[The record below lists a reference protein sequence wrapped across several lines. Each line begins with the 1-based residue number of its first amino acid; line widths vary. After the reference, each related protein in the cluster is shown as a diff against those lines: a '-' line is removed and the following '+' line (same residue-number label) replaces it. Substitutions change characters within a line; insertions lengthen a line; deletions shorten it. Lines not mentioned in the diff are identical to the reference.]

1 MNEPLDASVTVEEIL
16 GVVAARKVPLAPEL
30 AGYLVLEVA
39 ENVDDAVGEIDPSRI
54 HVGDEGA
61 VAIVKP
67 RGGSGDTQAHLR
79 RLLAKLLEASG
90 TQTAA
95 LVGVARKSAGGTT
108 VEALVEELEAALIP
122 VNRSAGRR
130 ALARLAR
137 ETKRVTLRVGR
148 NAAPPS
154 RDPSRD
160 SIRDPSPSRD
170 ALRDSGSS
178 FARTEPRE
186 PKSERPPPPPSTFE
200 SEEVPTT
207 ARREIPAEI
216 LDPPPTPVREEPV
229 SQSELPTVGIAREEL
244 EAARA
249 TTKRDS
255 VDSLLDKFEVSGP
268 KEDRAVRGE
277 LKQIAGLDPTPPP
290 PTADDI
296 DALLEASVRRS
307 VPAKQEVAKPA
318 PKARPDTRPETRPAK
333 RRDSRSDAEAPRER
347 ERDPARPAT
356 PKMRDRSPSFADDRQ
371 LPTAPSQ
378 LRQRTVSVTTEAVRP
393 KSARDRNLVVALL
406 VLLVILAIVLWT
418 MKPGFLTG
426 RTPDK
431 VEAERLAAEA
441 ESARIAALPKQGQC
455 RTTLLVDGAPNG
467 SEILLR
473 VGEGP
478 ADVDHMPSGARLEFV
493 ALSDGHQPKRAVIP
507 AGNWEVSNG
516 RPRYELAIQLDRSKA
531 KPGANDPWPP
541 AEPGSEIG
549 GKGNSPGVVHI
560 ITTPKG
566 AELWLVTGIGPDASI
581 DDFVPCDQAADVLVA
596 IGTKRTRFH
605 VDAKSFVAGAGDAG
619 PNVRVARLTATV
631 TAPK

>member
-16 GVVAARKVPLAPEL
+16 GVVAARRVPLAPEL

-54 HVGDEGA
+54 HVGEEGA

-67 RGGSGDTQAHLR
+67 RGGGGDTQGHLR
-79 RLLAKLLEASG
+79 KLLHRLLEASG

-95 LVGVARKSAGGTT
+95 LVAVSKKASPGTT

-154 RDPSRD
+154 RDPARD
-160 SIRDPSPSRD
+160 S
-170 ALRDSGSS
+170 ARDSGSS
-178 FARTEPRE
+178 FARTEPR
-186 PKSERPPPPPSTFE
+186 SERPPPSAASFE

-207 ARREIPAEI
+207 ARREIPAEV
-216 LDPPPTPVREEPV
+216 LDPDPVATPREEPV

-277 LKQIAGLDPTPPP
+277 LKQIAGLEPTPPP

-296 DALLEASVRRS
+296 DALLDASMRRS
-307 VPAKQEVAKPA
+307 VPAKAET
-318 PKARPDTRPETRPAK
+318 KARPDTRPETRPAK
-333 RRDSRSDAEAPRER
+333 RRSDSRPDPEPKPPPRDARAAAGKP
-347 ERDPARPAT
+347 
-356 PKMRDRSPSFADDRQ
+356 RDRAPSFADDRQ

-378 LRQRTVSVTTEAVRP
+378 LRQRSVSVSTEMALRP
-393 KSARDRNLVVALL
+393 KSTRDRNLVIALL
-406 VLLVILAIVLWT
+406 VLLVVLAVVLWT

-426 RTPDK
+426 RTPEK

-467 SEILLR
+467 ADILLR

-478 ADVDHMPSGARLEFV
+478 ADVDHMPSGTRLEFV
-493 ALSDGHQPKRAVIP
+493 ALLDGYVPKRAVVP
-507 AGNWEVSNG
+507 AGTWDSSGG
-516 RPRYELAIQLDRSKA
+516 RPRFELAVQLDRSKA
-531 KPGANDPWPP
+531 KPGTNDPWPA

-549 GKGNSPGVVHI
+549 GKGGAPGIVHV
-560 ITTPKG
+560 ITTPKA
-566 AELWLVTGIGPDASI
+566 AELWLVTGIGPEASI
-581 DDFVPCDQAADVLVA
+581 DDFVPCDQPADVMVA
-596 IGTKRTRFH
+596 VGTKRTRFH
-605 VDAKSFVAGAGDAG
+605 VDAKSFVAGASDAG
-619 PNVRVARLTATV
+619 PNVRVAKLTATP
-631 TAPK
+631 PK